1 MGGPAARAHCTTTEC
16 SLYTCSRGT
25 CGVCSWTMLNSRSC
39 GTSVRPSEPGA
50 PQPRARW
57 RDTFAPPALLTSLP
71 SSTHSTSPPIPI
83 HPHLPHIYNMF
94 AARQVSQ
101 SVVGAVQRRAFSAS
115 ASNVSELNSQQNKT
129 IRSNGDRPSIEPLQ
143 AHPLTLMLPCSSPR
157 LPSSVPVAESAS
169 LCLSS
174 SSSTRVSPTSP
185 SSTFAVPPA
194 LPLMSATSTPRAL
207 YVATRYQQD

>member
-1 MGGPAARAHCTTTEC
+1 MWCIFLDVVEQSIMRYVRATE
-16 SLYTCSRGT
+16 
-25 CGVCSWTMLNSRSC
+25 
-39 GTSVRPSEPGA
+39 
-50 PQPRARW
+50 RARSSATA
-57 RDTFAPPALLTSLP
+57 RSLERHFCSASSTHITS

-83 HPHLPHIYNMF
+83 YPHLPHIYNMF

-207 YVATRYQQD
+207 YVATRYEQDRWDSII